1 MNLFLLGFFYV
12 KDNVYIYTITIN
24 KNNMKIY
31 TVIPFYFDGIE
42 IYETSI
48 RSFKTFTEAENYAN
62 MSIDGRRYEIIEN
75 ILD

>member
-1 MNLFLLGFFYV
+1 
-12 KDNVYIYTITIN
+12 
-24 KNNMKIY
+24 MKIY

-42 IYETSI
+42 IYERSI

-62 MSIDGRRYEIIEN
+62 TCIDGRKYEIIEN

>member
-1 MNLFLLGFFYV
+1 
-12 KDNVYIYTITIN
+12 
-24 KNNMKIY
+24 MKIY